1 MAQQG
6 GATGGTPDRPE
17 SPPSPNFPFAD
28 DGAATAPAITDPL
41 RYIATTLKEVERGFD
56 ELNQGLGYTAKY
68 GGRRTVR
75 ERDEDFQ
82 LSLSKI
88 LVTQQAQIKSLTGQ
102 VTGLSAA
109 GAAEDG
115 AEAVVEQEEEWED
128 HPLLASLGLIE
139 ARLVEA
145 QATNVDQAAD
155 IHRVAD
161 TFEKFAERGDFVA
174 WLGKWP
180 KWVLAWGF
188 SSVFTPSSLNLYA
201 WYLRRG
207 FDIM

>member
-6 GATGGTPDRPE
+6 GAAGSAPDRPE
-17 SPPSPNFPFAD
+17 SPPSPYFPLAGD
-28 DGAATAPAITDPL
+28 AAATTPIITDPL

-75 ERDEDFQ
+75 ERDEEFQ

-88 LVTQQAQIKSLTGQ
+88 LVTQQAQIKRLAGQ
-102 VTGLSAA
+102 VTGLSTA
-109 GAAEDG
+109 GAAADG
-115 AEAVVEQEEEWED
+115 GDDKEKEEEDWED
-128 HPLLASLGLIE
+128 HPLLDSLGLIE

-161 TFEKFAERGDFVA
+161 TFEKFGDLGDLVA
-174 WLGKWP
+174 YWGVWVRWVFAWTLGS
-180 KWVLAWGF
+180 VCTLLLLN
-188 SSVFTPSSLNLYA
+188 SVFGN
-201 WYLRRG
+201 
-207 FDIM
+207 

>member
-6 GATGGTPDRPE
+6 GATGGAPDRPE
-17 SPPSPNFPFAD
+17 SPPSSYFPITD
-28 DGAATAPAITDPL
+28 DAASTTTVITDPL

-75 ERDEDFQ
+75 ERDDEFQ

-88 LVTQQAQIKSLTGQ
+88 LVTQQAQIKRLAGQ
-102 VTGLSAA
+102 VTGLSTA
-109 GAAEDG
+109 GGGPAEEEG
-115 AEAVVEQEEEWED
+115 EEEEEEEWEG
-128 HPLLASLGLIE
+128 HPLLESLALIE

-145 QATNVDQAAD
+145 QATNVEHTAD

-161 TFEKFAERGDFVA
+161 TFEKFGDLGDFVA
-174 WLGKWP
+174 WLGKWV
-180 KWVLAWGF
+180 KWVLAWTF
-188 SSVFTPSSLNLYA
+188 YSVCSPPLLFFYI
-201 WYLRRG
+201 W
-207 FDIM
+207 

>member
-6 GATGGTPDRPE
+6 GATGGAPDRPE
-17 SPPSPNFPFAD
+17 SPPSPDFPIAGD
-28 DGAATAPAITDPL
+28 AAATTPEITDPL

-75 ERDEDFQ
+75 ERDEEFQ

-88 LVTQQAQIKSLTGQ
+88 LVTQQVQIKRLAGQ
-102 VTGLSAA
+102 VTGLQTA
-109 GAAEDG
+109 GAAEDPR
-115 AEAVVEQEEEWED
+115 EDEEEEEWED
-128 HPLLASLGLIE
+128 HPLLDSLGLIE

-145 QATNVDQAAD
+145 QTANVEQAAD

-161 TFEKFAERGDFVA
+161 TFEKFGDLGDFVA
-174 WLGKWP
+174 WLGE
-180 KWVLAWGF
+180 WVRWVFAWTWGSVCTLILLVSV
-188 SSVFTPSSLNLYA
+188 SSK
-201 WYLRRG
+201 
-207 FDIM
+207 